1 MKALNLRI
9 LLPIATLLV
18 ASGAIPTRAQA
29 PLEPAQMSARTAFYL
44 IWHGVPSPDVR
55 KANSLLA
62 LWDDPDFAPVRS
74 AIASGMLSSSTEKS
88 GQPKLTPEQV
98 QEYAALLENSF
109 TVGYLS
115 EPAKR
120 TVSNAGGAPDSKPAW
135 NGMFFV
141 YDRTGKE
148 VLLSKAILRM
158 RTDEKEA
165 PRLSQDGFRKQNFL

>member
-1 MKALNLRI
+1 M
-9 LLPIATLLV
+9 
-18 ASGAIPTRAQA
+18 
-29 PLEPAQMSARTAFYL
+29 
-44 IWHGVPSPDVR
+44 
-55 KANSLLA
+55 
-62 LWDDPDFAPVRS
+62 RS

-165 PRLSQDGFRKQNFL
+165 PRLSQVTIGGVQVLKAEGKSGATYWAEHGKYAVSAGERFVMEEIAHRR